1 MNFFINIRDFIYYNR
16 KYFIIG
22 ATIILILILYI
33 LFGTSNYQEVIIDE
47 PIEKEIEEETVSD
60 LLIVDIK
67 GEILTPGIYEVEPD
81 KRVMDIIT
89 LAGGL
94 LEDADTSNIN
104 LSMKVEDE
112 MVIIIPKIEEKTT
125 ETIVN
130 NARIVEKKSLAPAKD
145 SNGKISINNA
155 TLEELMT
162 VKGIGEVKAKKI
174 IEYRNTNGKFTSLEE
189 LTKVSG
195 IGSKTFEK
203 IKEYLTL

>member
-1 MNFFINIRDFIYYNR
+1 MNIFINIRDFIYYNR

-22 ATIILILILYI
+22 IVIVLILILY
-33 LFGTSNYQEVIIDE
+33 LFLGNNSYQEVVIDE
-47 PIEKEIEEETVSD
+47 PLEKEIEEETTSS

-67 GEILTPGIYEVEPD
+67 GEILNPGIYEIEPNQ
-81 KRVMDIIT
+81 RVMDIIN

-112 MVIIIPKIEEKTT
+112 MVIIIPKITEESK
-125 ETIVN
+125 EQIVN
-130 NARIVEKKSLAPAKD
+130 SASIIEKKSSAPNT
-145 SNGKISINNA
+145 SNGKVSINNA

-174 IEYRNTNGKFTSLEE
+174 IEYRNTNGKFTTLEE

>member
-1 MNFFINIRDFIYYNR
+1 MNIFINIRDFIYYNR

-22 ATIILILILYI
+22 TVIVLILVLYL
-33 LFGTSNYQEVIIDE
+33 LFGDRNYQDIVIEE
-47 PIEKEIEEETVSD
+47 PLEKEIEEEITSN

-67 GEILTPGIYEVEPD
+67 GEVQSPGIYEVEPN
-81 KRVMDIIT
+81 KRVMDIIS

-112 MVIIIPKIEEKTT
+112 MVIIIPKNKEES
-125 ETIVN
+125 EEQIVN
-130 NARIVEKKSLAPAKD
+130 SASIVEKKSSQTNKVP
-145 SNGKISINNA
+145 GKVSINNA
-155 TLEELMT
+155 TLNELMT

-174 IEYRNTNGKFTSLEE
+174 IEYRNTNGKFTTLEE
-189 LTKVSG
+189 LTKVPG
-195 IGSKTFEK
+195 IGSKTLEK

>member
-1 MNFFINIRDFIYYNR
+1 MNIFINIIDFIYYNR
-16 KYFIIG
+16 KYFVIVGII
-22 ATIILILILYI
+22 TLILILYL
-33 LFGTSNYQEVIIDE
+33 LFGSTNYQDSVIEE
-47 PIEKEIEEETVSD
+47 PIEKELEEDTQSN

-67 GEILTPGIYEVEPD
+67 GEVQVPGIYEVEPN
-81 KRVMDIIT
+81 KRVMDIIS

-94 LEDADTSNIN
+94 LEEADTSNIN

-112 MVIIIPKIEEKTT
+112 MVIIIPKKSEESK
-125 ETIVN
+125 EPIVN
-130 NARIVEKKSLAPAKD
+130 SASIVEKQIPTAKKD
-145 SNGKISINNA
+145 NSGKVSINNA

-174 IEYRNTNGKFTSLEE
+174 IEYRNTNGKFNTLEE